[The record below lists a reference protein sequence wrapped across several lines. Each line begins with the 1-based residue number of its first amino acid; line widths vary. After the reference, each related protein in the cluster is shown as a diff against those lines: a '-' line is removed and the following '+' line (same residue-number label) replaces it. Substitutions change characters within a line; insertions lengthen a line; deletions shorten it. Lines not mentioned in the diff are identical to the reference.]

1 MTKLKKLLRVI
12 PDCSGATAIEYAL
25 IAGVICL
32 AIVAGATSVG
42 QQTNGTFTELNTR
55 AFGS

>member
-1 MTKLKKLLRVI
+1 MTKLKKLLRVLR
-12 PDCSGATAIEYAL
+12 DRSGATAIEYAL